1 MGSYTT
7 DLLKKAQTKFSNQPI
22 GRNIMH
28 KIVIIGAGK
37 IGFSIAKML
46 FNASDYEV
54 TLADNNAEL
63 ISKLSA
69 IYEPF
74 RSRLLP
80 NLNFKVVDV
89 SNADDLSNLFD
100 GQNSVLSACPYTAN
114 VAIATAALK
123 AGISY
128 FDLTEDRY
136 TTAAIQEMASQCKEG
151 QVFMPQCGLAPGF
164 IGILAHDV
172 FTKLDAVHDLK
183 MRVGALP
190 LYPSNRLKYN
200 LTWSTEGLI
209 NEYSNPC
216 DAIVN
221 FTKMDTIPLEEV
233 ETFSMDG
240 VEYEAFNTSGGLGTL
255 CETLENKVRNMNYK
269 TLRYPGH
276 VELMKFLIKDLNM
289 GEKGE
294 NRDML
299 RKVFDK
305 NLPTTPQDVVL
316 AFCTVK
322 GLKDGKLTELTRIF
336 RVTNQDI
343 NGEPW
348 TAIQVTTASGACVA
362 IDLHAQGKLPGM
374 GFVKQEDIKL
384 DDLLSNQFG
393 NFYRDGELSGDKKTS
408 PQLGFIS

>member
-1 MGSYTT
+1 MY
-7 DLLKKAQTKFSNQPI
+7 
-22 GRNIMH
+22 

-37 IGFSIAKML
+37 IGLSIAKML
-46 FNASDYEV
+46 QYTGKYQV
-54 TLADNNAEL
+54 TLADSNVDL
-63 ISKLSA
+63 MYKLDKEYA
-69 IYEPF
+69 P
-74 RSRLLP
+74 P
-80 NLNFKVVDV
+80 NTYLYPNMIFKIIDV
-89 SNADDLSNLFD
+89 TNRTDLDNLFKD
-100 GQNSVLSACPYTAN
+100 QNSVLSACPYTAN
-114 VAIATAALK
+114 VAIAIAALN

-136 TTAAIQEMASQCKEG
+136 TTATIQEMAASSKDG
-151 QVFMPQCGLAPGF
+151 QIFMPQCGLAPGF
-164 IGILAHDV
+164 IGILAYDV
-172 FTKLDAVHDLK
+172 FSKLDKVEDLK

-216 DAIVN
+216 DAILN
-221 FTKMDTIPLEEV
+221 FKKQDTIPLEEV
-233 ETFSMDG
+233 EIFSMDG

-255 CETLENKVRNMNYK
+255 CETLDGKVKNMNYK

-276 VELMKFLIKDLNM
+276 AELMKFLIKDLNL

-305 NLPTTPQDVVL
+305 TLPTTPQDVVL

-322 GLKDGKLTELTRIF
+322 GYKDNKLTEFSKIF
-336 RVTNQDI
+336 RVTNQMVQ
-343 NGEPW
+343 GEQW

-362 IDLHAQGKLPGM
+362 IDLHVNGKLPKT
-374 GFVKQEDIKL
+374 GFVKQEEIKL
-384 DDLLSNQFG
+384 DDLLDNRFG
-393 NFYRDGELSGDKKTS
+393 NFYRDGEIDRKNNIVSVEPMKDIDTTSGFKHTMD
-408 PQLGFIS
+408 

>member
-1 MGSYTT
+1 MRTST
-7 DLLKKAQTKFSNQPI
+7 F
-22 GRNIMH
+22 RH

-37 IGFSIAKML
+37 IGLAIAKML
-46 FNASDYEV
+46 HSHSNEYEV
-54 TLADNNAEL
+54 TLADSNGELINKLKAEL
-63 ISKLSA
+63 TPSPI
-69 IYEPF
+69 IYGYEPID
-74 RSRLLP
+74 
-80 NLNFKVVDV
+80 FKLVDV
-89 SNADDLSNLFD
+89 NNRGDLVQLFADK
-100 GQNSVLSACPYTAN
+100 NSVLSACPYTAN
-114 VAIATAALK
+114 EAIALAALN

-136 TTAAIQEMASQCKEG
+136 TTATIQEMSAMAREG
-151 QVFMPQCGLAPGF
+151 QIFMPQCGLAPGF

-172 FTKLDAVHDLK
+172 YSKLDTVEDLK

-221 FTKMDTIPLEEV
+221 FKKQDTIPLEEV
-233 ETFSMDG
+233 EIFSMDG

-255 CETLENKVRNMNYK
+255 CETLENKVKNMNYK

-276 VELMKFLIKDLNM
+276 AELMKFLIKDLNL

-305 NLPTTPQDVVL
+305 TLPTTPQDVVL

-322 GLKDGKLTELTRIF
+322 GFKNGKLTEVSKIF
-336 RVTNQDI
+336 RVTNQEVL
-343 NGEPW
+343 GEPW

-362 IDLHAQGKLPGM
+362 IDLHARGLLPKQ
-374 GFVKQEDIKL
+374 GFVKQEQIKL
-384 DDLLSNQFG
+384 DDFLASRFG
-393 NFYRDGELSGDKKTS
+393 NFYKKGEVDRVIPMNEVRVTLN
-408 PQLGFIS
+408 

>member
-1 MGSYTT
+1 
-7 DLLKKAQTKFSNQPI
+7 
-22 GRNIMH
+22 MH

-37 IGFSIAKML
+37 IGLSIAKML
-46 FNASDYEV
+46 QYTDKYEV
-54 TLADNNAEL
+54 TLADNNLEL
-63 ISKLSA
+63 INNLTL
-69 IYEPF
+69 IY
-74 RSRLLP
+74 P
-80 NLNFKVVDV
+80 NMNFNVVDV
-89 SNADDLSNLFD
+89 TKNNELEDLFR

-114 VAIATAALK
+114 VEIATAALNT
-123 AGISY
+123 GISY

-136 TTAAIQEMASQCKEG
+136 TTVTIQSMSSKAKEG
-151 QVFMPQCGLAPGF
+151 QIFMPQCGLAPGF

-172 FTKLDAVHDLK
+172 YSKLDKVEDLK

-216 DAIVN
+216 DAILN
-221 FTKMDTIPLEEV
+221 FKKQDTIPLEEV
-233 ETFSMDG
+233 EIFSMDG

-255 CETLENKVRNMNYK
+255 CETLDGKVKNMNYK

-276 VELMKFLIKDLNM
+276 AELMKFLIKDLNL

-305 NLPTTPQDVVL
+305 TLPTTPQDVVL

-322 GLKDGKLTELTRIF
+322 GYKDNKLTEFSKIF
-336 RVTNQDI
+336 RVTNQDV

-362 IDLHAQGKLPGM
+362 IDLHANGKLPTI
-374 GFVKQEDIKL
+374 GFVKQEEIKL
-384 DDLLSNQFG
+384 DDLLDNRFG
-393 NFYRDGELSGDKKTS
+393 NFYRDGEIGKTS
-408 PQLGFIS
+408 DKQFGFKSHIQDTDTTSGFKSTMD